1 MSVMRTVP
9 YQIIIIMLL
18 GLLTGGC
25 ALYPAVQVAGGA
37 MTGYDAAIIA
47 DDYLPRSS
55 VIGGELHAK
64 TDVTLERRLRERL
77 DLNGI
82 KDLKVHVIDCR
93 AYLVGEVADRATADY
108 AIQTAAT
115 VQGVKTI
122 RCKFFPKS
130 AFRKN
135 TSDDKRLSQEL
146 ATMYK
151 RSKALQREDL
161 RVEVVQRNA
170 ILIGLTDT
178 GIERARAVAMA
189 HEVGEL
195 ASITDYIEVRRE
207 MPLAQAETAPAK

>member
-1 MSVMRTVP
+1 MRTVS
-9 YQIIIIMLL
+9 YQFTLIILL

-55 VIGGELHAK
+55 VIGGEMHAK
-64 TDVTLERRLRERL
+64 TDETLERRLRERL

-82 KDLKVHVIDCR
+82 KSVKVHVIGCR
-93 AYLVGEVADRATADY
+93 AYLVGEVSDRATADY

-122 RCKFFPKS
+122 RCKFFPRS
-130 AFRKN
+130 ATGKN
-135 TSDDKRLSQEL
+135 VADDARLSKEL
-146 ATMYK
+146 RAVYQ

-161 RVEVVQRNA
+161 RVEVIQRHA

-189 HEVGEL
+189 HEFGEL
-195 ASITDYIEVRRE
+195 TAITDYIEVRQE
-207 MPLAQAETAPAK
+207 MPLAQAEPATDE